1 MSNNDELYAEIR
13 RVICNESQKFAET
26 ITDKCI
32 SLIEEYSANNNC
44 DLLLQEV
51 EEPPCTMPVFDT
63 IDDIISVMQES
74 FENARQKQISKKH
87 L

>member
-1 MSNNDELYAEIR
+1 MLNNDELYTEIR
-13 RVICNESQKFAET
+13 HIIYQESQKLAET
-26 ITDKCI
+26 IAEKCI
-32 SLIEEYSANNNC
+32 SLIEEYSDNNNC
-44 DLLLQEV
+44 DLPLQEV

>member
-1 MSNNDELYAEIR
+1 MLNNDELYKEIR
-13 RVICNESQKFAET
+13 RIIYQESQKLAET
-26 ITDKCI
+26 ISEKCI
-32 SLIEEYSANNNC
+32 SLIEEYSDNNNC
-44 DLLLQEV
+44 DLSLQEV